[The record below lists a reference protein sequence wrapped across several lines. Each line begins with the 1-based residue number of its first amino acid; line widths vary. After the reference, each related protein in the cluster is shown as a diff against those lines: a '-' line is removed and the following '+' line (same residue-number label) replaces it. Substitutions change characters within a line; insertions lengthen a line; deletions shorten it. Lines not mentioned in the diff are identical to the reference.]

1 VKNWKLSYVI
11 ATAVLVS
18 ACAADGENKPI
29 WEGITSTIGGIAGG
43 ALGSQIG
50 GGSGRYAA
58 GAIGA
63 VVGAEFGRR
72 LGKYLDKADQ
82 EKAQQQIQVQLQQ
95 DKPQT
100 TVACAK
106 DNTRGFGVVPTG
118 GAASVNCGDKNKIV
132 VSTGSTFTG
141 MNGQDCKEY
150 KTEVM
155 TPQGQTETVPAK
167 ACKGADGQFHDVA

>member
-1 VKNWKLSYVI
+1 MKNWKLSYII

-18 ACAADGENKPI
+18 ACAGDGSNQPFWEN
-29 WEGITSTIGGIAGG
+29 ITAPIGGLVGG
-43 ALGSQIG
+43 ALGSKVG
-50 GGSGRYAA
+50 GGTGSYVA
-58 GAIGA
+58 GAVGA
-63 VVGAEFGRR
+63 VIGVEFGRR

-95 DKPQT
+95 DRPQT

-106 DNTRGFGVVPTG
+106 DNTRGFGVVPAG

-141 MNGQDCKEY
+141 MDGQICKEY

-167 ACKGADGQFHDVA
+167 ACKGPDGQFHDVA